1 VNQTEQL
8 DALIERLERI
18 VGASG
23 PATPGDALDRIL
35 AAPGR
40 QSAAAS
46 LRDSEVVQAFRND
59 LIDGLIRIDTAN
71 QLFRLVRAVLDRLP
85 LVGAPPPP

>member
-1 VNQTEQL
+1 MTQTEQL
-8 DALIERLERI
+8 DALIKRLEQI
-18 VGASG
+18 VTATG
-23 PATPGDALDRIL
+23 PPAPGDALDRML

-40 QSAAAS
+40 RTAVTS
-46 LRDSEVVQAFRND
+46 LRDSDVVRAFRND

-85 LVGAPPPP
+85 LISGSLT